1 MLRHFKAE
9 FFKTLAHP
17 MRIRILDALR
27 DGELT
32 VGQLQRVLGA
42 EQSHV
47 SQHLAAL
54 RSKDFV
60 LARRAGTSVW
70 YAVSD
75 PAIWRLLDAARGIYE
90 RQLNQQQALLEESR

>member
-1 MLRHFKAE
+1 MMRHFKAE

-17 MRIRILDALR
+17 MRIRILDELR
-27 DGELT
+27 EGELT
-32 VGQLQRVLGA
+32 VGQLQRALGA

-60 LARRAGTSVW
+60 QARRAGTSVW
-70 YAVSD
+70 YSVSD
-75 PAIWRLLDAARGIYE
+75 AAIWRLLDAAREIYE
-90 RQLNQQQALLEESR
+90 RQLHHQQEVLEATR